1 MTDAL
6 LADQDLTLTGA
17 AASKMAELIGQ
28 VEDTIE
34 GVRVF
39 ASAGSSCSGPN
50 FGMTFT
56 DQLNDDDRYLV
67 FENFKLIVDPNS
79 LEFMRGVEID
89 FTGEGNEARF
99 VFNNIQPAGGGC
111 ASCGSQSAGSHGHEG
126 GGSPQ
131 GGGCS

>member
-6 LADQDLTLTGA
+6 LADQDLSLTGA
-17 AASKMAELIGQ
+17 AASKMAELVGQ
-28 VEDTIE
+28 VEDNIE

-56 DQLNDDDRYLV
+56 DQLNDDDLYKAYDT
-67 FENFKLIVDPNS
+67 FKLIVDPNS

-89 FTGEGNEARF
+89 FTGEGEEARF
-99 VFNNIQPAGGGC
+99 VFNNIAPSGGC
-111 ASCGSQSAGSHGHEG
+111 ASCGSSSGASHDHEG
-126 GGSPQ
+126 GSTQ